1 MSLNIGLVGIGVMG
15 SNLALNMSDH
25 SINVK
30 VYNKSEEKIN
40 TLINKDLNNNIEGYT
55 SLKTLVEN
63 LEKPRTV
70 MLLVPSGEA
79 TKTVIDDL
87 TNLLDKDDL
96 IIDAGNS
103 YFLDSN
109 EMGNLCEKK
118 GVKFIGMGVSGGEEG
133 ARNGPALM
141 IGSKDPIDETLKK
154 MLASIAAKKDG
165 VPCVGIYEGF
175 GTGHFIKM
183 LHNGIEYAEMQ
194 IIAEAY
200 SVLRSSGF
208 DNLEISNF
216 FESFKEIGQSSYLIE
231 ITAEIFQKKN
241 GDGFLI
247 DQIRPLANHK
257 GTGKL
262 TVQTS
267 LDYGYPLSAI
277 YESLNARIESNFKND
292 WQQEELKMSEGLD
305 LNKLQRAVYF
315 SRFATLI
322 QCLLFI
328 QFFSTEHNLNI
339 KISEVLKNWMGGCII
354 RSDLLSEL
362 NDFLNSDSKLE
373 IIQIQNRLSNLV
385 EDAKNIITVCISNN
399 ISTPVMSSTLNWYLN
414 MSAEHNPSNL
424 IQAQRDFFGA
434 HTVQLLDSEEFLHL
448 QWD

>member
-15 SNLALNMSDH
+15 SNLALNMSDN

-103 YFLDSN
+103 YFLESS

-141 IGSKDPIDETLKK
+141 IGSKDPINETLQKI
-154 MLASIAAKKDG
+154 LSSIAAKKDG

-315 SRFATLI
+315 SRLVTLI
-322 QCLLFI
+322 QGLLFI

-362 NDFLNSDSKLE
+362 TDFLNSDSKLE
-373 IIQIQNRLSNLV
+373 IIQIQNKLSNLV
-385 EDAKNIITVCISNN
+385 EDAKNIITDCISNN

>member
-15 SNLALNMSDH
+15 SNLALNMSDN

-30 VYNKSEEKIN
+30 VYNKSDEKIN

-141 IGSKDPIDETLKK
+141 IGSKDPINETLQKI
-154 MLASIAAKKDG
+154 LSSIAAKKDG

-241 GDGFLI
+241 NDGFLI
-247 DQIRPLANHK
+247 D
-257 GTGKL
+257 
-262 TVQTS
+262 
-267 LDYGYPLSAI
+267 
-277 YESLNARIESNFKND
+277 
-292 WQQEELKMSEGLD
+292 
-305 LNKLQRAVYF
+305 
-315 SRFATLI
+315 
-322 QCLLFI
+322 
-328 QFFSTEHNLNI
+328 
-339 KISEVLKNWMGGCII
+339 
-354 RSDLLSEL
+354 
-362 NDFLNSDSKLE
+362 
-373 IIQIQNRLSNLV
+373 
-385 EDAKNIITVCISNN
+385 
-399 ISTPVMSSTLNWYLN
+399 
-414 MSAEHNPSNL
+414 
-424 IQAQRDFFGA
+424 
-434 HTVQLLDSEEFLHL
+434 
-448 QWD
+448 

>member
-15 SNLALNMSDH
+15 SNLALNMSDQ

-103 YFLDSN
+103 YFLESS

-141 IGSKDPIDETLKK
+141 IGSKDPINETLQKI
-154 MLASIAAKKDG
+154 LSSIAAKKDG

-315 SRFATLI
+315 SRLVTLI
-322 QCLLFI
+322 QGLLFI

-362 NDFLNSDSKLE
+362 TDFLNSDSKLE
-373 IIQIQNRLSNLV
+373 IIQIQNKLSNLV
-385 EDAKNIITVCISNN
+385 EDAKNIITDCISNN

>member
-103 YFLDSN
+103 YFLESS

-141 IGSKDPIDETLKK
+141 IGSKDPINETLQKI
-154 MLASIAAKKDG
+154 LSSIAAKKDG

-315 SRFATLI
+315 SRLVTLI
-322 QCLLFI
+322 QGLLFI

-362 NDFLNSDSKLE
+362 TDFLNSDSKLE

-385 EDAKNIITVCISNN
+385 EDAKNIITDCISNN

>member
-103 YFLDSN
+103 YFLESS

-141 IGSKDPIDETLKK
+141 IGSKDPINETLQKI
-154 MLASIAAKKDG
+154 LSSIAAKKDG

-208 DNLEISNF
+208 DNIKISNF

-322 QCLLFI
+322 QGLLFI

-362 NDFLNSDSKLE
+362 TDFLNSDSKLE

-385 EDAKNIITVCISNN
+385 EDAKNIITGCISNN

>member
-103 YFLDSN
+103 YFLESS

-141 IGSKDPIDETLKK
+141 IGSKDPINETLQKI
-154 MLASIAAKKDG
+154 LSSIAAKKDG

-315 SRFATLI
+315 SRLVTLI
-322 QCLLFI
+322 QGLLFI

-362 NDFLNSDSKLE
+362 TDFLNSDSKLE
-373 IIQIQNRLSNLV
+373 IIQIQNKLSNLV
-385 EDAKNIITVCISNN
+385 EDAKNIITDCISNN

>member
-15 SNLALNMSDH
+15 SNLALNMSDN

-79 TKTVIDDL
+79 TKTLIDDL

-109 EMGNLCEKK
+109 EMGELCEKK
-118 GVKFIGMGVSGGEEG
+118 GVMFIGMGVSGGEEG

-141 IGSKDPIDETLKK
+141 IGSKDLINETLIK
-154 MLASIAAKKDG
+154 MLSSISAKKDG
-165 VPCVGIYEGF
+165 VPCVGTYEGF

-194 IIAEAY
+194 IIAETY
-200 SVLRSSGF
+200 SVLRASGL

-241 GDGFLI
+241 SDGFLI

-292 WQQEELKMSEGLD
+292 WQQEELKMSENLD

-315 SRFATLI
+315 SRLATLI
-322 QCLLFI
+322 QGLLFI
-328 QFFSTEHNLNI
+328 QFFSTEHSLNI

-362 NDFLNSDSKLE
+362 TDFLNSDSKLE
-373 IIQIQNRLSNLV
+373 IIQIQNKLSNLV
-385 EDAKNIITVCISNN
+385 DDAKNIITDCISNN

>member
-1 MSLNIGLVGIGVMG
+1 
-15 SNLALNMSDH
+15 
-25 SINVK
+25 
-30 VYNKSEEKIN
+30 
-40 TLINKDLNNNIEGYT
+40 
-55 SLKTLVEN
+55 
-63 LEKPRTV
+63 
-70 MLLVPSGEA
+70 
-79 TKTVIDDL
+79 
-87 TNLLDKDDL
+87 
-96 IIDAGNS
+96 
-103 YFLDSN
+103 
-109 EMGNLCEKK
+109 MGNLCEKK

-141 IGSKDPIDETLKK
+141 IGSKDPINETLQKI
-154 MLASIAAKKDG
+154 LSSIAAKKDG
-165 VPCVGIYEGF
+165 IPCVGIYEGF

-208 DNLEISNF
+208 DNIKISNF

-231 ITAEIFQKKN
+231 ITTKIFQKKN
-241 GDGFLI
+241 SDGFLI
-247 DQIRPLANHK
+247 DQIKPLANHK

-292 WQQEELKMSEGLD
+292 WQQEELKMSESLD
-305 LNKLQRAVYF
+305 LNKLQKAVYF

-322 QCLLFI
+322 QGLLFI

-362 NDFLNSDSKLE
+362 TDFLNSDSKLE

-385 EDAKNIITVCISNN
+385 EDAKNIITGCISNN

>member
-15 SNLALNMSDH
+15 SNLALNMSDQ

-103 YFLDSN
+103 YFLESS

-141 IGSKDPIDETLKK
+141 IGSKDPINETLQKI
-154 MLASIAAKKDG
+154 LSSIAAKKDG

-315 SRFATLI
+315 SRLVTLI
-322 QCLLFI
+322 QGLLFI

-362 NDFLNSDSKLE
+362 TDFLNSDSKLE

-385 EDAKNIITVCISNN
+385 EDAKNIITDCISNN